1 MNRTSVHLLVV
12 DDDPVT
18 LDLLKEVLSK
28 EGYKV
33 ETALS
38 GEEAI
43 TKGMDTLFDIIITDV
58 RMGDKDGMEVLRSFK
73 KISP

>member
-1 MNRTSVHLLVV
+1 MDKISAHLLIV

-28 EGYKV
+28 EGY
-33 ETALS
+33 EIATALS

-43 TKGMDTLFDIIITDV
+43 SKGTESIFNVTSAFDYGLWLNLWTYI
-58 RMGDKDGMEVLRSFK
+58 KDL
-73 KISP
+73 